1 MGGVAVDR
9 RVRATVHS
17 RRSFSTGEF
26 FEGVSTELTGE
37 TITVAGVAV
46 WGGGDVV
53 GCDVEGRGDD
63 GLGDVGAER
72 QGVTV
77 ELVRWLGDG
86 R

>member
-1 MGGVAVDR
+1 
-9 RVRATVHS
+9 
-17 RRSFSTGEF
+17 
-26 FEGVSTELTGE
+26 
-37 TITVAGVAV
+37 VAGVAV

-63 GLGDVGAER
+63 GLGNVGAER
-72 QGVTV
+72 EGVTV